1 MSLTIYDSTGFSWAI
16 GEVLRP
22 RFLRDCEALRF
33 ENDLDMGVVTG
44 LGETDLFDFVSVFF
58 VLLILM
64 FTDLGEGAGEYFFWT
79 LPYFFISSNF
89 GETPDVAVEI
99 S

>member
-1 MSLTIYDSTGFSWAI
+1 
-16 GEVLRP
+16 
-22 RFLRDCEALRF
+22 
-33 ENDLDMGVVTG
+33 MGVDTG

-89 GETPDVAVEI
+89 GETPDVAVEN
-99 S
+99 SPSTLASYCVWENYLFSFASFST